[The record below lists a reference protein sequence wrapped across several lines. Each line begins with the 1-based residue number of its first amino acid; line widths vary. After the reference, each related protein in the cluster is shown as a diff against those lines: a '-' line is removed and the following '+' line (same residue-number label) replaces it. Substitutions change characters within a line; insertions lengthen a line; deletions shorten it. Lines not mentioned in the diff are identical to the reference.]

1 MKRITLLGA
10 PDSETRER
18 RILNRN
24 GVTQYKI
31 FFVVQVYLTIR
42 TLSEFLLSRT
52 KSFSW
57 PDSPPLRGRMF
68 KTNLQMFAYVQ
79 SRGLVPLLVL
89 LVCLLFLFPVKVGSF
104 QSTHGPT
111 TTLEES
117 MFFLL
122 LQISLLVVGTALLSF
137 RLLPA
142 VGRCFGVL
150 AWSADDRTT
159 HDHALVSLRC

>member
-1 MKRITLLGA
+1 MALRNTKCYLLRKSILK
-10 PDSETRER
+10 SERYQSSLFSAR
-18 RILNRN
+18 NLSLGLILLR
-24 GVTQYKI
+24 
-31 FFVVQVYLTIR
+31 
-42 TLSEFLLSRT
+42 
-52 KSFSW
+52 
-57 PDSPPLRGRMF
+57 PRGRMF
-68 KTNLQMFAYVQ
+68 KTNLQMFAYIQ
-79 SRGLVPLLVL
+79 SRGLAPLLVL

-122 LQISLLVVGTALLSF
+122 LQISLLVVGSALLSF

-150 AWSADDRTT
+150 DWSADDRTT